1 MSIGNINFL
10 KEFII
15 FLQISD
21 SQRINQAKYP
31 LALRSW
37 QTQL

>member
-1 MSIGNINFL
+1 MSINNINFL
-10 KEFII
+10 KEFIV

-21 SQRINQAKYP
+21 SQRTNQATYP

-37 QTQL
+37 QAQL